1 MKLIEKIDYLKKN
14 DIMKKIFCLLFLSL
28 FLVSCNNKEEPI
40 KEDSNQEAI
49 IENEKEEVT
58 LISLELS
65 GYKSE
70 FKNGEEFS
78 IGDLVVMGIY
88 SDSSKKEITDYEID
102 SSKFNKDIAGSY
114 QIVVKK
120 SGISLSYNVTVIK
133 SGEMDLPLV

>member
-1 MKLIEKIDYLKKN
+1 MKLIERIDYLKKN

-28 FLVSCNNKEEPI
+28 LLVSCNNKEEPI
-40 KEDSNQEAI
+40 KEDSNQEVI
-49 IENEKEEVT
+49 IEDEKDEVT

-133 SGEMDLPLV
+133 SGEMDLPVV